1 MPRAVGLD
9 DGPSTRDGIVKSQ
22 TSRASIVAVWFD
34 RFGFDSMR
42 IGAVQVDGLDSTD
55 VILRL
60 LKGTRTDVIFLSG
73 ASVAGFNIVDSRRL
87 HTMLRVPIIVVAR
100 EKPNNASVKRAI
112 KKHFADW
119 RRRWKL
125 VRELG
130 RIHAFA
136 PKASEEPLHFEA
148 VGIPVARARK
158 VIQAYS
164 ATSRVPEPIRVA
176 GIMAK
181 GLALAGGELATC
193 GEKVGDA
200 KPKRLKVHYRKQAGR
215 RL

>member
-1 MPRAVGLD
+1 
-9 DGPSTRDGIVKSQ
+9 
-22 TSRASIVAVWFD
+22 
-34 RFGFDSMR
+34 MR
-42 IGAVQVDGLDSTD
+42 IGAVQVDGLDTTD
-55 VILRL
+55 VIVRL

-73 ASVAGFNIVDSRRL
+73 ASFAGFNIADSRRL

-100 EKPNNASVKRAI
+100 EKPDNPSVKRALR
-112 KKHFADW
+112 KHFADW
-119 RRRWKL
+119 RRRWRL

-136 PKASEEPLHFEA
+136 PKMSEHSLHFEA
-148 VGIPVARARK
+148 VGISVAQARK
-158 VIQAYS
+158 VIQACC

-181 GLALAGGELATC
+181 GLALAGSELATC

-200 KPKRLKVHYRKQAGR
+200 KPKRLEVHYGKEAGR
-215 RL
+215 RR